1 MVYSKRN
8 VYYCHF
14 ESALGLNVSFES
26 SFTVSMVAY
35 AIDAHGDPY
44 VLADCDH
51 LIMPRPLPLPMA
63 EPFVEPAI
71 PPALVPRAAGVPLPL
86 DMELAPRVVLDE
98 VVDGGTMV
106 DLFVRVV
113 FGVGGFSTKLVS
125 VVLET
130 PHQYHNHNATE
141 IKQHTEK

>member
-1 MVYSKRN
+1 MCR
-8 VYYCHF
+8 
-14 ESALGLNVSFES
+14 LNVV
-26 SFTVSMVAY
+26 FTVSMVAY
-35 AIDAHGDPY
+35 AIDAAGEGVDPY
-44 VLADCDH
+44 VLVDCDH

-63 EPFVEPAI
+63 EPLVEPAI

-125 VVLET
+125 VVL
-130 PHQYHNHNATE
+130 
-141 IKQHTEK
+141 

>member
-1 MVYSKRN
+1 MCRLKV
-8 VYYCHF
+8 V
-14 ESALGLNVSFES
+14 
-26 SFTVSMVAY
+26 FTVSMVAY
-35 AIDAHGDPY
+35 AIDAAGEGVDPY
-44 VLADCDH
+44 VLVDCDH

-63 EPFVEPAI
+63 EPLVEPAI

-98 VVDGGTMV
+98 VVDGGTIV
-106 DLFVRVV
+106 DLFVLVV

-130 PHQYHNHNATE
+130 SHQYDNHNTTE
-141 IKQHTEK
+141 TEQHTEK